1 VEGKT
6 MNDSEP
12 PKAKSAGDLPGD
24 TTMDKNG
31 FLQSFLWPGFMW
43 FTHAFVG
50 LLLFTV
56 LVRVVPQF
64 VVVSEDFETEL
75 PAATQI
81 LIRLSSMLV
90 NYWYLIVFLA
100 IVDAA
105 ILFGLSQVPPKLK
118 WLRSLW
124 FNATMLAA
132 ILFLFFSMVALALPI
147 AAIGRPT
154 LKLAGTT
161 DTDACLVHVRGL
173 ANLQGGDRAYLD
185 DNTLGLTNLRGLDLT
200 DSEVTDAGLEHLKGL
215 SGLSS
220 LYLSG
225 TQITDAGL
233 EHLAELSSLEMLFLV
248 DTQITDAGLEH
259 LRGLTNLRELPLYGT
274 QVTDEGVNKLQET
287 LPDCFI
293 SR

>member
-1 VEGKT
+1 

-12 PKAKSAGDLPGD
+12 PKAKSSGDLPGD

-43 FTHAFVG
+43 LTHAFVG
-50 LLLFTV
+50 LLLFVV
-56 LVRVVPQF
+56 LVFIVPHF
-64 VVVSEDFETEL
+64 RAVFEDFDTEL
-75 PAATQI
+75 PAATQM

-90 NYWYLIVFLA
+90 NYWYLVLFLA
-100 IVDAA
+100 IIDAA
-105 ILFGLSQVPPKLK
+105 ILFGLSQVPPKLR

-132 ILFLFFSMVALALPI
+132 ILFLFFSVVALALPI
-147 AAIGRPT
+147 GAVGEPT
-154 LKLAGTT
+154 LDLAGTT
-161 DTDACLVHVRGL
+161 GTDALLVHVRGL
-173 ANLQGGDRAYLD
+173 ANLQGGERAYLD
-185 DNTLGLTNLRGLDLT
+185 DDTLGLTNLRGLDLT
-200 DSEVTDAGLEHLKGL
+200 DSEVTDAGLEHLRGL

-225 TQITDAGL
+225 TQISDAGL
-233 EHLAELSSLEMLFLV
+233 QHLSEMSSLEVLFLV

-274 QVTDEGVNKLQET
+274 QVTYEGVKNLQEA

-293 SR
+293 SH

>member
-1 VEGKT
+1 MT

-12 PKAKSAGDLPGD
+12 PKATSAGDLPGD

-31 FLQSFLWPGFMW
+31 FLQSFLWPGFTW

-50 LLLFTV
+50 LLLFMV

-64 VVVSEDFETEL
+64 VVVWEDFETEL
-75 PAATQI
+75 PAATQM
-81 LIRLSSMLV
+81 LIRLSSLLI
-90 NYWYLIVFLA
+90 NRWYLILLFLA

-105 ILFGLSQVPPKLK
+105 ILFGLSQVPPKLR
-118 WLRSLW
+118 WLRSLC

-132 ILFLFFSMVALALPI
+132 ILFLFFSVVALALPI
-147 AAIGRPT
+147 SAIGRPT

-161 DTDACLVHVRGL
+161 DTDALLVHVRGL
-173 ANLQGGDRAYLD
+173 TNLQGGDRAYLD
-185 DNTLGLTNLRGLDLT
+185 DDTLGLTNLRGLDLT
-200 DSEVTDAGLEHLKGL
+200 DSEVTDAGLEHLKEL

-225 TQITDAGL
+225 TQISDAGL
-233 EHLAELSSLEMLFLV
+233 EHLSELSSLEVLFLV

-274 QVTDEGVNKLQET
+274 QVTDEGAKNLQEA

-293 SR
+293 SH